1 MLAELRAEVAGQG
14 ARILAGWRPS
24 IERPQFLP
32 SARNLAHY
40 IAFRRYDL
48 RELQEQLMPLGL
60 SSLGRCE
67 ARVMENLDA
76 VLATL
81 GQLLSAPEAPSHPTP
96 LSYFLG
102 HRLLRE
108 HTDAALGPAPP
119 GRQVRIMVTL
129 PGTAAGDYEL
139 VRGLVACGMD
149 IARINCGHDDPDTWR
164 AMAAHTRRAADQT
177 GRPCRVCM
185 DISGPRARTSNV
197 ELPDRGYRARNGDR
211 IVMTAREGACDE
223 SGAARFQCSLPEV
236 LEQLEPGHEVWLD
249 EGSLGAVVEEA
260 SPEAAVLRVTRARDK
275 GERLREGKG
284 LNFPRTDL
292 RIDPLTP
299 QDLVAL
305 DTIATT
311 ADAVGY
317 SFVQRPEDIE
327 RLQGELAER
336 APDWREIA
344 LVAKIETGL
353 AVHNLPALIVQ
364 GAGVQPMAVMIARGD
379 LAVEI
384 GPERLAEMQEEMLWL
399 CEAAHVPVIWATQV
413 LDRFV
418 HKGGA
423 SRAELTDAAM
433 AERAECVM
441 LNKGPYVTDAVA
453 LLDRVLGVMEGHQF
467 KKASRLR
474 ALRAW

>member
-1 MLAELRAEVAGQG
+1 LRAEVAGQG
-14 ARILAGWRPS
+14 VRILEGWRDR
-24 IERPQFLP
+24 IERPEYLP

-67 ARVMENLDA
+67 ARVLENLDA

-81 GQLLSAPEAPSHPTP
+81 GRLVSAPEAPAHPSP
-96 LSYFLG
+96 SDYFRG

-108 HTDAALGPAPP
+108 QTDAALGPAPP

-129 PGTAAGDYEL
+129 PSGAGDDYEL
-139 VRGLVACGMD
+139 VRDLVARGMD
-149 IARINCGHDDPDTWR
+149 IARINCGHDDPDVWR
-164 AMAAHTRRAADQT
+164 AMAAHTRRAADEI

-185 DISGPRARTSNV
+185 DISGPRARTAAV
-197 ELPDRGYRARNGDR
+197 ALPHAGYRARQGDR
-211 IVMTAREGACDE
+211 IVMTAHEPVPGHTGHAQ
-223 SGAARFQCSLPEV
+223 FQCSLREV
-236 LEQLEPGHEVWLD
+236 LDQLEPGHEVWID
-249 EGSLGAVVEEA
+249 EGSVGATVEEM
-260 SPEAAVLRVTRARDK
+260 SPERALLRVIRVRER
-275 GERLREGKG
+275 GERLRADKG

-292 RIDPLTP
+292 RIEPLTER
-299 QDLVAL
+299 DLADL
-305 DTIATT
+305 DTAAVT
-311 ADAVGY
+311 ADAIGY

-336 APDWREIA
+336 TPDWREIA
-344 LVAKIETGL
+344 LIAKIETGL
-353 AVHNLPALIVQ
+353 AVRNLPALIVQ

-399 CEAAHVPVIWATQV
+399 CEAAHVPVIWATHV

-441 LNKGPYVTDAVA
+441 LNKGPFVTDAVT